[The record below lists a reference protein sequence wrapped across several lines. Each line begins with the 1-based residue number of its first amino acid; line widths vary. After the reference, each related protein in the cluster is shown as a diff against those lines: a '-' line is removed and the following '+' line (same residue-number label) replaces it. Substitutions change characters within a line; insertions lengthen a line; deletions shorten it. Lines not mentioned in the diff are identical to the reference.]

1 MLPTRRSLGYIR
13 CETIVKPT
21 NVIKTLKRK
30 TYRLSSLHFV
40 IAFIRC
46 VSAAFTVALSLH
58 LHLGMRLEVRW
69 LSHSDFDCVCS
80 REDSITTS
88 ASHMRAVGHFTA
100 TSIFVLQKTRKGK
113 KKHFFPFQLHFC
125 LFFLWFV
132 NQKKRSNAK
141 KTVNMLERKKK
152 KLGSYTYK
160 EKSNNNKEDRSFLC
174 GV

>member
-113 KKHFFPFQLHFC
+113 KTLFSVSAPLLPFFFCDLWTKRREAMQKRQLTC
-125 LFFLWFV
+125 S
-132 NQKKRSNAK
+132 K
-141 KTVNMLERKKK
+141 EKKK
-152 KLGSYTYK
+152 
-160 EKSNNNKEDRSFLC
+160 N
-174 GV
+174 